1 MSTQELG
8 YYELALWPPILKS
21 SERMYNN
28 YDQALNLDETTEY
41 WRIQNAVLI
50 GDMQPSEAGPAMQKF
65 IDANA

>member
-1 MSTQELG
+1 MDVGPSYSWFGNSL
-8 YYELALWPPILKS
+8 YKIYK
-21 SERMYNN
+21 
-28 YDQALNLDETTEY
+28 TTEY

>member
-1 MSTQELG
+1 
-8 YYELALWPPILKS
+8 
-21 SERMYNN
+21 MYNN